1 MVRPR
6 GRSDRPTIIDVAR
19 EAGVSPATAAR
30 ALGGYGPV
38 SSETRRRVDAAAVA
52 LGYRAN
58 TLARSM
64 VTGSTKT
71 IGVVVADIE
80 NTFFARAVR
89 GISDFAHAAGLEVV
103 LANSDEDVAKERAAV
118 AILLEKR
125 VDGLIVAPA
134 SNFEVG
140 HLAEAV
146 KHGCP
151 LVLFDRAVEG
161 IAVDAVVV
169 NSRRAAQDAVAHL
182 TGLGHRRIALIS
194 ESAMPPAGLGAI
206 STESRN
212 VNPTA
217 ERFLGYASALLSA
230 HLPVSS
236 ELVRQCRYD
245 RASAAEQTLMALRM
259 EEPATAV
266 FTTDGVMTLGA
277 MDAILADGRQIP
289 QDISVIAF
297 DDLEWTTIV
306 QPPLTVVAQPVYEL
320 GTTAVGRLI
329 DRLNGDERPPEVI
342 TLETTFMPR
351 GSTAPPRH

>member
-1 MVRPR
+1 MGRSR
-6 GRSDRPTIIDVAR
+6 GRNVRPTIIDVAR

-38 SSETRRRVDAAAVA
+38 SPATRRRVDAAAAA

-64 VTGSTKT
+64 VTGSTQT

-89 GISDFAHAAGLEVV
+89 GITDFAHAAGLEVV

-134 SNFEVG
+134 SNIEVD
-140 HLAEAV
+140 HLAGAV
-146 KHGCP
+146 RHGCP
-151 LVLFDRAVEG
+151 LVLFDRAVDGVE
-161 IAVDAVVV
+161 ADAIIV
-169 NSRRAAQDAVAHL
+169 NSRRAAHQAVAHL

-194 ESAMPPAGLGAI
+194 ESAMATSETP
-206 STESRN
+206 SRS
-212 VNPTA
+212 VNPTT
-217 ERFLGYASALLSA
+217 ERFFGYASALRA
-230 HLPVSS
+230 AGLPVSS

-245 RASAAEQTLMALRM
+245 RASAAEQTLLALRV
-259 EEPATAV
+259 EDPATAV

-277 MDAILADGRQIP
+277 MDAILAGRRRIP
-289 QDISVIAF
+289 EEISLVAF

-320 GTTAVGRLI
+320 GTTAVSRLI
-329 DRLNGDERPPEVI
+329 DRLDGDERPPDVI
-342 TLETTFMPR
+342 TLETTFIPR
-351 GSTAPPRH
+351 GSTGPPPN